1 MSMSTP
7 PPNPYSQ
14 PQYPQQGYA
23 PQQPYPQQGYAPQQP
38 YPQQGSA
45 PQPPAGYPYA
55 QPQQYPYPQ
64 QYGGGWGAPPP
75 PPKNKGPMI
84 ALITVASIA
93 GIFAISWFGNNVV
106 GGGSSGTGFPAAEY
120 ELTLPKTLLDGKY
133 KLSDDQ
139 SAKHQEEL
147 AGMSGAN
154 VRDAKASVAQY
165 LSTSESGVLIVS
177 GMHGRIKDPDKA
189 RTKILS
195 SAEESDGST
204 IAVPPKDFTPAGS
217 EVTITCQVLT
227 TEQTGGGTNTLPMC
241 AWADANTNVA
251 IGLTTVR
258 ISKQSPEEVDLKS
271 VAEATAKIRAQ
282 MRKPI
287 G

>member
-1 MSMSTP
+1 MSTP

-14 PQYPQQGYA
+14 PQYPQQPY
-23 PQQPYPQQGYAPQQP
+23 PQQQPPYPQQGYAPQ
-38 YPQQGSA
+38 
-45 PQPPAGYPYA
+45 PPAGYPHA
-55 QPQQYPYPQ
+55 QPQ

-84 ALITVASIA
+84 ALITVASLA

-106 GGGSSGTGFPAAEY
+106 GGGSSGTAFPAAEY
-120 ELTLPKTLLDGKY
+120 ELTLPATLLDGEY

-139 SAKHQEEL
+139 SAKHQEKL
-147 AGMSGAN
+147 AGTSEAN
-154 VRDAKASVAQY
+154 IRDAKAAVGQY
-165 LSTSESGVLIVS
+165 LSTSASGVLIVS
-177 GMHGRIKDPDKA
+177 GMHGRIKNPDEA
-189 RTKILS
+189 RTKILGG
-195 SAEESDGST
+195 AGKSDGST
-204 IAVPPKDFTPAGS
+204 IVVPPKDFTPAGS

-251 IGLTTVR
+251 VGLTTVR

-271 VAEATAKIRAQ
+271 MAEATVKIRAE
-282 MRKPI
+282 MRKPL

>member
-1 MSMSTP
+1 MSTP
-7 PPNPYSQ
+7 PPNPYTQ
-14 PQYPQQGYA
+14 PQYPQQQ
-23 PQQPYPQQGYAPQQP
+23 PPYPQQGY
-38 YPQQGSA
+38 A

-120 ELTLPKTLLDGKY
+120 RLTLPKTLLDGKY

-147 AGMSGAN
+147 AGTSEAN
-154 VRDAKASVAQY
+154 IRDAKASVAQY
-165 LSTSESGVLIVS
+165 LSASESGVLIVS
-177 GMHGRIKDPDKA
+177 GMHGRIKDPDEA
-189 RTKILS
+189 RTKILGG
-195 SAEESDGST
+195 AGKSDGST
-204 IAVPPKDFTPAGS
+204 IVVPPKDFTPAGS
-217 EVTITCQVLT
+217 EVTITCQVMT

-241 AWADANTNVA
+241 AWADSNTNVA
-251 IGLTTVR
+251 VGLTTVR
-258 ISKQSPEEVDLKS
+258 TSKQSPEEVDLTS
-271 VAEATAKIRAQ
+271 VAEATVKIRAE
-282 MRKPI
+282 MRKLLR
-287 G
+287 